1 MKHSKRT
8 DTGWLLDWKL
18 VLEEV
23 IMDLHIIREQRKYFS
38 WNVDNLAR
46 LLVVKEEKAKSH
58 SFANKLDFIY
68 NFSVKIIP
76 YFIIG
81 QASEEVYLPAYLQ
94 INHYLSILT
103 WNFPSCKGMHLIW
116 FLVLQQILEL
126 YPLIKNEE

>member
-8 DTGWLLDWKL
+8 DIGWLLDWKL

-23 IMDLHIIREQRKYFS
+23 IMDLHIIREQTKYFS

-46 LLVVKEEKAKSH
+46 LLVVKEKKAKSH

-68 NFSVKIIP
+68 NFSVKIIS

-81 QASEEVYLPAYLQ
+81 QAAEEVYLPAYLH
-94 INHYLSILT
+94 INHYLSIL
-103 WNFPSCKGMHLIW
+103 M
-116 FLVLQQILEL
+116 
-126 YPLIKNEE
+126 